1 MGKVTTFVNISV
13 NGFFEGVAHDISWH
27 NVDEEFN
34 LFAIQMLRE
43 TGVIFFGRRTYQL
56 FENFWPLVPKDS
68 MASQSNLEIANLI
81 NNVDK
86 IVLSKTLTKVE
97 ERENWKNVR
106 LFHEVQPDIIEDLK
120 HQYVGNL
127 DIGGNNLLIT
137 FVRLGLINEIR
148 VMINPVMITEGN
160 FFLQGIQEK
169 VRLKL
174 LETRTFKSGN
184 VLLCYEPL
192 KEI

>member
-13 NGFFEGVAHDISWH
+13 NGFFEGAAHDISWH

-43 TGVIFFGRRTYQL
+43 TGVIFFGRSTYQL
-56 FENFWPLVPKDS
+56 FENFWPLVPKDP

-86 IVLSKTLTKVE
+86 IVFSKTLTKVE
-97 ERENWKNVR
+97 EGENWKNVK
-106 LFHEVQPDIIEDLK
+106 LFHEVLPDTIEDLK
-120 HQYVGNL
+120 QQYVRNL
-127 DIGGNNLLIT
+127 DVGGNNLLIN

-148 VMINPVMITEGN
+148 VMINPVMITEGK
-160 FFLQGIQEK
+160 FFLQGIHEK